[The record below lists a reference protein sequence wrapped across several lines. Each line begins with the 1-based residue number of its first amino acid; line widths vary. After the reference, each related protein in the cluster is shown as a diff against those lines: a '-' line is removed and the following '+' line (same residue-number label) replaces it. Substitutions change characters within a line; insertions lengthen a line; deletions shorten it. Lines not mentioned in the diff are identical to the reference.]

1 MKRKVFT
8 KEVLDPITGEYI
20 NVLMIGKRREL
31 YDKGYVKFF
40 VSFLEDVVLDR
51 ELSGKAITLLLYIA
65 KSLDWNTKEV
75 YLYPDFVAKE
85 LRVSIRQVYRWLNTL
100 LKKEILKRTEKR
112 YFYKLNAYTVIRG
125 IEEEV
130 LERELEEKL
139 EKEDSYEVDF

>member
-8 KEVLDPITGEYI
+8 KQVLDPITGEYI

-65 KSLDWNTKEV
+65 KSMDWNTKEV
-75 YLYPDFVAKE
+75 YLYPAFVAKE
-85 LRVSIRQVYRWLNTL
+85 LKVSIRQVYNWLNTL
-100 LKKEILKRTEKR
+100 LRKEILKPTEKR
-112 YFYKLNAYTVIRG
+112 YLYKLNAYTVIRG

-130 LERELEEKL
+130 LERELEGKL
-139 EKEDSYEVDF
+139 EKGGQV